1 MHCARQMAVGPVW
14 VHPLALRY
22 ATGDLAKAAFLH
34 KICFIGNSLP
44 NTIDEATP
52 MKPKKAAEEGH
63 VSRLRV
69 LIFAEGW
76 SCLTWLE
83 RKEMRVP
90 REV

>member
-1 MHCARQMAVGPVW
+1 MTVE
-14 VHPLALRY
+14 LALQSPSTLSLRHERDGGTFTY
-22 ATGDLAKAAFLH
+22 H
-34 KICFIGNSLP
+34 KICTLENSLP

-76 SCLTWLE
+76 SCLAWLGTQ
-83 RKEMRVP
+83 RGA
-90 REV
+90 